1 MAPHIINA
9 LVSTF
14 PGLPNLTLPLP
25 SSTSISTLHSTLQL
39 LLPLTPR
46 LLLSTTSGRIL
57 AASSSTPISV
67 LAGQH
72 DFLTLR
78 VALPLPGG
86 KGGFGSQLRAAGG
99 RMSSRKKR
107 GQQENN
113 DSCRN
118 LDGRRMRTVKE
129 AKALAA
135 FLEIKPEMERLERAR
150 RRARAEKA
158 VADADKAPAASKRRF
173 EDVAWLD
180 EAEEEKERLRRAV
193 GVSME
198 MGFTDRTFTGGSGG
212 SSSGS
217 GSDQGAVGMRFAGWD
232 EDDEFMSDDDGDSE
246 EEEEMADIEEE
257 HSEDSEED
265 SEEEKHIKQE
275 THHAMAMADVQQEKD
290 KGKGKGKGKANECLI

>member
-25 SSTSISTLHSTLQL
+25 SSTSISSLHSTIRL
-39 LLPLTPR
+39 LLPPTPR
-46 LLLSTTSGRIL
+46 LLVSTTSGRIL
-57 AASSSTPISV
+57 ASSSTTPISS
-67 LAGQH
+67 LAGHH

-78 VALPLPGG
+78 VTLPLCGG

-135 FLEIKPEMERLERAR
+135 FLEIKPEMERVERAR

-158 VADADKAPAASKRRF
+158 VADADKQPASAKRRF

-180 EAEEEKERLRRAV
+180 DAEEEKERLRRAV

-198 MGFTDRTFTGGSGG
+198 MGFTDRTFTGASGA
-212 SSSGS
+212 SSGESS

-232 EDDEFMSDDDGDSE
+232 EDDEFMSDDENSDSE
-246 EEEEMADIEEE
+246 MEDIKEE
-257 HSEDSEED
+257 HSEEEY
-265 SEEEKHIKQE
+265 IKQE
-275 THHAMAMADVQQEKD
+275 AQPAMADITKG
-290 KGKGKGKGKANECLI
+290 KGKGKGKGKANA